1 MRRLEPVDEL
11 KEGLSSDSLC
21 PTLRR
26 NTSASVTSV
35 SMRWTETKE
44 TTDIVK
50 MWAGPR
56 DEVYV
61 RVWPAGLHVLEDFFL
76 TRMIETDEFAESRHG
91 VPISDVQNALVVAS
105 HNRRAIGPRCTTSGN
120 STNPLSG
127 VNTETKQSEL
137 NAVP

>member
-11 KEGLSSDSLC
+11 KEGLSCDRFC
-21 PTLRR
+21 PTLHRDASAR
-26 NTSASVTSV
+26 VASVGL
-35 SMRWTETKE
+35 RWTETQE
-44 TTDIVK
+44 TADIVK

-61 RVWPAGLHVLEDFFL
+61 RVWPAGLHALEDFFL
-76 TRMIETDEFAESRHG
+76 ARMIETDEFAESRHG

-120 STNPLSG
+120 STNPSSG